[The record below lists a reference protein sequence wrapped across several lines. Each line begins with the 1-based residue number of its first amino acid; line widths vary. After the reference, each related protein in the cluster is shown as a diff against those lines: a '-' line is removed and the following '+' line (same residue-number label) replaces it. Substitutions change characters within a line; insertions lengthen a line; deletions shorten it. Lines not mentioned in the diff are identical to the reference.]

1 MPDPRP
7 PRSRPPVTR
16 RERADAPH
24 PPANDATRHTAGDT
38 PVGAAP
44 GAAALPRIDVSVSGD
59 GARALVA
66 MHASEQAR
74 AAIELSLDQL
84 TTLIQTLGQVR
95 TAMVASRPVPPM
107 DGASINPV
115 FVTQWAVQPEAL
127 TEGSV
132 IAFQHPA
139 FGPVGFVLPPADAE
153 RVVRALGAHLGMMH
167 SREATTRKPS

>member
-7 PRSRPPVTR
+7 PRSRPPAPR
-16 RERADAPH
+16 REEKH
-24 PPANDATRHTAGDT
+24 PAQVQAVPATPANDTAS
-38 PVGAAP
+38 
-44 GAAALPRIDVSVSGD
+44 AAARATMPRIDVSVSPD
-59 GARALVA
+59 ASRAVVA
-66 MHASEQAR
+66 MHASEQAH
-74 AAIELSLDQL
+74 AALELSLDQL

-95 TAMVASRPVPPM
+95 TAMVANHPVPPM
-107 DGASINPV
+107 DGASIAPV

-153 RVVRALGAHLGMMH
+153 RVVRALGTHLGMMH
-167 SREATTRKPS
+167 SREATPQKPS

>member
-7 PRSRPPVTR
+7 PRSRPPTSR
-16 RERADAPH
+16 REEKRPAQVQAA
-24 PPANDATRHTAGDT
+24 PANDT
-38 PVGAAP
+38 PS
-44 GAAALPRIDVSVSGD
+44 AAARATTPRIDVSVSPD
-59 GARALVA
+59 GSRAVVA
-66 MHASEQAR
+66 MHASEQAH
-74 AAIELSLDQL
+74 AALELSLDQL

-95 TAMVASRPVPPM
+95 TAMVANHPVPPM
-107 DGASINPV
+107 DGASIAPV

-127 TEGSV
+127 TEGSI

-167 SREATTRKPS
+167 SREATPQKPS